1 MEKNKI
7 CLSEIKEL
15 IPHREPFLYIEE
27 LNNIQKLNRA
37 TGINT
42 FRDKDSFFTGHFP
55 GHPVVP
61 GVILIEMMAQ
71 TAAALIAY
79 SLKSE
84 TFDKIVYLMNVESSK
99 FRLPVLPEMKVRADV
114 ESLRSRGRVWKF
126 YGKMNDENDNNNAGA
141 DDMDHGCCLLC
152 HECVL
157 GGAH

>member
-42 FRDKDSFFTGHFP
+42 FREDDDFFAGHFP

-61 GVILIEMMAQ
+61 GVILVEMMAQ

-79 SLKSE
+79 SIRDE
-84 TFDKIVYLMNVESSK
+84 TFDKIVYLMNIDNTK
-99 FRLPVLPEMKVRADV
+99 FRKPVFPNEKIFAKVNA
-114 ESLRSRGRVWKF
+114 LRSKGRVWKF
-126 YGKMNDENDNNNAGA
+126 EGELLDEKDNKIAESIWCA
-141 DDMDHGCCLLC
+141 TIMDKDKK
-152 HECVL
+152 
-157 GGAH
+157 

>member
-42 FRDKDSFFTGHFP
+42 FRDEDSFFAGHFP

-79 SLKSE
+79 SIREE
-84 TFDKIVYLMNVESSK
+84 TFDKIVYLMNIESSK
-99 FRLPVLPEMKVRADV
+99 FRKPVFPNQKIKANVVAI
-114 ESLRSRGRVWKF
+114 RSKGRVWRF
-126 YGKMNDENDNNNAGA
+126 EGSSFNDKEELVCNSKWSAMIMDRNN
-141 DDMDHGCCLLC
+141 
-152 HECVL
+152 E
-157 GGAH
+157 